1 MIIHD
6 QISSIWS
13 IIKYIIHMTKT
24 WGYRWEWRR
33 CKRCLETNCRL
44 HTDPQAGGE
53 AIRFLKKTNRWKTNN
68 IKETFFRDNNFKR
81 KMNYLSIVQIKTI
94 ENPDI
99 REYFY
104 LSWYAERDITN
115 EKFLIR
121 SVNNISVDNNN
132 RFDDR
137 IKNRFD
143 DPWRKCEN
151 RH

>member
-1 MIIHD
+1 
-6 QISSIWS
+6 
-13 IIKYIIHMTKT
+13 
-24 WGYRWEWRR
+24 
-33 CKRCLETNCRL
+33 
-44 HTDPQAGGE
+44 
-53 AIRFLKKTNRWKTNN
+53 
-68 IKETFFRDNNFKR
+68 
-81 KMNYLSIVQIKTI
+81 MNSLSIVQIKTI

-121 SVNNISVDNNN
+121 SVNNISVDNNT

-143 DPWRKCEN
+143 DP
-151 RH
+151 